1 MWTRVGG
8 RLNRSSDELILLQ
21 SRSSRRRRRAT
32 TPPGA
37 SNQIFSVP
45 DLVGSIAT
53 FIEEKDLLKI
63 FSLLNSMSHKESISA
78 SCWQCVNI
86 YKWPEHLHFFY
97 LLYLGRIRARIRTLT
112 LRLTRYEVF
121 VLQWLLQA
129 CDVSCLE
136 ELDVTFQAGDCY
148 IYRFF
153 QNATVDVTSLSAG
166 VAALDHTAPNLL
178 LLEANSLDTDTPGE
192 YPPSC
197 NLPELIVARCPS
209 IKTLNFAFSG
219 SIFRYQR
226 AFFSRTDYLVLGS
239 LRNLHTLRLQSLVAF
254 DMVKAYPNITDL
266 TVFGQLTDRQNLIS
280 IELPELKRLDFSG
293 VKKGVWLKRID
304 CPKLEEL
311 AVTLGRSNYGSGV
324 DIGEIGPWDAA
335 GRTLDPDMSLNEL
348 LGSLRYPS
356 ENGWNSVDANVSPN
370 FKLVSTL
377 AEW

>member
-1 MWTRVGG
+1 
-8 RLNRSSDELILLQ
+8 
-21 SRSSRRRRRAT
+21 
-32 TPPGA
+32 
-37 SNQIFSVP
+37 
-45 DLVGSIAT
+45 
-53 FIEEKDLLKI
+53 
-63 FSLLNSMSHKESISA
+63 
-78 SCWQCVNI
+78 
-86 YKWPEHLHFFY
+86 
-97 LLYLGRIRARIRTLT
+97 
-112 LRLTRYEVF
+112 
-121 VLQWLLQA
+121 
-129 CDVSCLE
+129 
-136 ELDVTFQAGDCY
+136 
-148 IYRFF
+148 
-153 QNATVDVTSLSAG
+153 
-166 VAALDHTAPNLL
+166 
-178 LLEANSLDTDTPGE
+178 
-192 YPPSC
+192 
-197 NLPELIVARCPS
+197 
-209 IKTLNFAFSG
+209 
-219 SIFRYQR
+219 
-226 AFFSRTDYLVLGS
+226 VLGS